1 MIRRVYVPS
10 RQQFTSRLGPQ
21 QSASGGGCIRIFLA
35 LAVAAFAII
44 SFLGSKQYNPATGED
59 QYVTIS
65 KEQEIALGLQ
75 SAPEMEAQFGGLE
88 PDERYQQVV
97 QLIGEKLVSESFA
110 SQSEYPFEFHVLAD
124 NQTVNAF
131 ALPGGPVYVT
141 RAMIDKLTTE
151 GEVAGVLAHEITH
164 VVARHSAEQI
174 AQQELTQ
181 GLTGAIILGTYDP
194 DNPSSASTA
203 QIAMLI
209 GQLVNMKFSR
219 DDEIVADA
227 GGVKIM
233 SQAGYDPRSMVS
245 VMQMLEEANAG
256 GTIEFFSTHP
266 SPENRIAKI
275 EQAINDFYPNG
286 VPDGLIQ

>member
-1 MIRRVYVPS
+1 MITPS
-10 RQQFTSRLGPQ
+10 RQQFTSRLSPQ
-21 QSASGGGCIRIFLA
+21 QSASSGGCIRIFLA

-44 SFLGSKQYNPATGED
+44 SFLGSKQYNPVTGED
-59 QYVTIS
+59 QYVTIT

-97 QLIGEKLVSESFA
+97 QLIGEKLISESFA

-124 NQTVNAF
+124 NKTVNAF

-164 VVARHSAEQI
+164 VVSRHSAEQI

-181 GLTGAIILGTYDP
+181 GLTGAIVLGTYDP
-194 DNPSSASTA
+194 NNPSSASTA
-203 QIAMLI
+203 QIAMVI

-219 DDEIVADA
+219 EDEIEADA

-233 SQAGYDPRSMVS
+233 SEAGYDPRSMVS
-245 VMQMLEEANAG
+245 VMQMLEQANTG

-266 SPENRIAKI
+266 SPENRIEKI
-275 EQAINDFYPNG
+275 EQAISEFYPSG